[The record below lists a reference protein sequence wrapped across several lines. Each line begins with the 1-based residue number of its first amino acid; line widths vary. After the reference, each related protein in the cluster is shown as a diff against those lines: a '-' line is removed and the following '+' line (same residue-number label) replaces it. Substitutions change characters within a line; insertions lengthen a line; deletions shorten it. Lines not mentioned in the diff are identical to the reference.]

1 MQEQTLILIKPD
13 AYRRRLTGE
22 ILRRFEAAG
31 LAISSIRVSVDE
43 QNLTESHYPRDASWL
58 ATVGGKTLEDYRS
71 MGLSTS
77 QSLGTEDPVEIGKII
92 RGRLVSFLQSGP
104 IIPAV
109 MSGNR
114 AIHNVRKLVGATLPV
129 FAAPGTIRGDLSSD
143 STDLANTE
151 ERPVENLIH
160 ASGDPAEAEREIA
173 LWFPA
178 N

>member
-1 MQEQTLILIKPD
+1 MQENTLILIKPD

-31 LAISSIRVSVDE
+31 LAISSIRVSIDEVD
-43 QNLTESHYPRDASWL
+43 LTEAHYPRDADWL
-58 ATVGGKTLEDYRS
+58 ATVGGKTLEDYQS
-71 MGLSTS
+71 MGFSTS
-77 QSLGTEDPVEIGKII
+77 QSLGTEDPLEIGRII
-92 RGRLVSFLQSGP
+92 RGRLVTFLQSGP
-104 IIPAV
+104 VIPAV
-109 MSGNR
+109 LSGNR
-114 AIHNVRKLVGATLPV
+114 AIQNVRKLVGATLPV

-143 STDLANTE
+143 STDFANSE

-173 LWFPA
+173 LWFHT